1 MCPEP
6 LQPQT
11 VRKGSGNFSGFQ
23 QLIDWK
29 LRHEKCWEFNAVHLE
44 PTEKLRLW
52 RGPSFS
58 KPALGSSMAAH
69 EGLNGSEDWENQ
81 PTRRSRRNG
90 HISQPICSGMLRRLP
105 SSRKKFRSQT
115 SDNMDGWKSRDGK
128 SQRRSEKR
136 REEWP
141 DEKWK
146 FARRCGAKHKPKSK
160 CTKHTILGALLG
172 HAVVPRSTCPS
183 QKCKKLMGSD
193 HFWKLRCRKSAH
205 RCRAKMR
212 EAHFEVKMNT
222 SVSEHFWKL
231 SCRKKC
237 TMLWHEAH
245 FDFKS
250 VKNWWSRNFFQ
261 VRMWFCVAN
270 AKDCAPRQKRA
281 KREGLSTL
289 PLRPGRQKI
298 VIFYDDLQRCYAAWQ
313 TQYKRHVHQRC

>member
-231 SCRKKC
+231 SCRKSARCCGTKHIS
-237 TMLWHEAH
+237 TSKVL
-245 FDFKS
+245 KIGGPGT
-250 VKNWWSRNFFQ
+250 FF
-261 VRMWFCVAN
+261 RLGCGF
-270 AKDCAPRQKRA
+270 
-281 KREGLSTL
+281 
-289 PLRPGRQKI
+289 
-298 VIFYDDLQRCYAAWQ
+298 AWQ
-313 TQYKRHVHQRC
+313 TQRIVHPVKSEQNVKV